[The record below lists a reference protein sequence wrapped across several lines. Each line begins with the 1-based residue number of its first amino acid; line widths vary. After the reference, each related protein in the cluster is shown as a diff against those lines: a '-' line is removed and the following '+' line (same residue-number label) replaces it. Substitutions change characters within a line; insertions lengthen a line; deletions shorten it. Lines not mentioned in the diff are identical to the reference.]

1 MLLDL
6 AVQEVQAQV
15 VPVAAVVVEQALITM
30 AATLQEQQPEQAE
43 VLMVVMAAQVAQQ
56 QQEQQ
61 VLPLVAVD
69 LEVQEF
75 QLQTVLVP
83 QVRQAVRLSNI

>member
-69 LEVQEF
+69 LEAQEF
-75 QLQTVLVP
+75 QQQMVLVP

>member
-6 AVQEVQAQV
+6 AVQEVRAQV
-15 VPVAAVVVEQALITM
+15 VPVAAVVVEQVLLIVVAM
-30 AATLQEQQPEQAE
+30 LQEQQLEQAE

-69 LEVQEF
+69 LEAQEF
-75 QLQTVLVP
+75 QLQTALVP
-83 QVRQAVRLSNI
+83 QVRQVVHLSNI